1 MIFRTAIGN
10 RKIALSGRD
19 NDDQRRQH
27 ANEKYFAGVKSV
39 RTYDKKDS
47 TRLVKD
53 EARNEKRIELF

>member
-19 NDDQRRQH
+19 DGDQRRQD

-39 RTYDKKDS
+39 RTYDKED
-47 TRLVKD
+47 RRV
-53 EARNEKRIELF
+53 RHVR